1 MVKKHKKV
9 SFKKDTT
16 NKKTFLDKYKLYE
29 CITKVPNNLRNHILK
44 HLDDDSINDV
54 CECLY
59 NVVFTDLNLS
69 KQKKQLLRQHIK
81 KSIPDIELLTNRGM
95 SVSKRRQA
103 LSQQGKGIGLI
114 LSAILPFLTKL
125 FIK

>member
-1 MVKKHKKV
+1 MAPKNKKV
-9 SFKKDTT
+9 SQENKVPI
-16 NKKTFLDKYKLYE
+16 KKTFLDKYKLYE
-29 CITKVPNNLRNHILK
+29 CITKVPKNLRNHMLK
-44 HLDDDSINDV
+44 HLDDDSVDDV

-69 KQKKQLLRQHIK
+69 KQKKQMLRKHIK
-81 KSIPDIELLTNRGM
+81 KSIPDINMLTNRAT

-103 LSQQGKGIGLI
+103 LSQHGNGIGLI